1 MRRMTVWIAIGIIL
15 LAWAMRT
22 IALND
27 LPPGIDRDVAT
38 NGVYTLYILHEGLRP
53 LFYRIGA
60 IEPLIVYLQSISVAL
75 FGVGVFSLRLVTA
88 TIGTLAVPL
97 LYTFARALKLDRWIA
112 LLAALGFA
120 LGIEAAHLS
129 RLGLRAILVPLFMLL
144 ILIFFW
150 RGWCK
155 GHLRDFVIAG
165 IFLGASIYTYIS
177 AVFFPLLPIAFV
189 THQSIFN
196 RATVRQNA
204 RGLLMMII
212 AALIVAAPM
221 LGVMLK
227 YPNAAFFRASQVT
240 LLAHPEYERVG
251 LIGVLALKFWGQL
264 KMFGVEWEGQYNPLS
279 QPLLDPV
286 WFVLLVIGASVCLWR
301 FRKIEFAWAPMI
313 LFVMLL
319 PDLIGG
325 NEPFPQELRVIGV
338 IPPAYFIAAVGAVTV
353 IDWSKRSFSRIG
365 YAIAGVALVWS
376 AFNSFDAYFNRWG
389 TWAMTHDHSDF
400 VRGEVA
406 EGKWITN
413 QREPV
418 IVPLNEYAR
427 QPVRFLAGKRAPI
440 IRAVGTIDQMLDQKM
455 WLLLPNDPARF
466 RFEGRAYFD
475 DPAAFVL
482 IRDGEVNLLPPLTD
496 SSLKNLYARIEELS
510 PQQQIRDE
518 LGQSIARAFLIEPAK
533 LLTFAFPSIDAP
545 LRFGSNITLL
555 SSNVGAAR
563 LVPGNTLPLS
573 FWWQASQ
580 RLPDDYVLFA
590 HLIDP
595 DENVAAGIDVI
606 PALGAYPT
614 ILWKPGEIVPTH
626 HWLRVP
632 QRTPPGRY
640 RIEIGL
646 YNLLDGNRLDV
657 IDERG
662 NVSEGRWILGA
673 VKIAPRETATYN
685 PHYVQRANFENQ
697 IALIGYDFK
706 NRTIILYFQA
716 LTKMERDYTLFA
728 HLLNSDGEIVAQS
741 DHQPQDR
748 LYPTSIWDV
757 NEQVRDEFTLEIP
770 ANVSN
775 GKYTLEIGWYDVQSG
790 ERLYIRDANNQR
802 AGDAINLMSSFE
814 VNR

>member
-1 MRRMTVWIAIGIIL
+1 MRRMAMWIAIGIIL
-15 LAWAMRT
+15 LAWALRV
-22 IALND
+22 IALNE
-27 LPPGIDRDVAT
+27 LPPGIDRDAAT
-38 NGVYTLYILHEGLRP
+38 NGVYALYILHEGLRP

-60 IEPLIVYLQSISVAL
+60 IEPLIVYWQSISIAL
-75 FGVGVFSLRLVTA
+75 FGVSVFSLRIVTA
-88 TIGTLAVPL
+88 IIGTLSVPL
-97 LYTFARALKLDRWIA
+97 LYTFARTLKLDRRIA

-129 RLGLRAILVPLFMLL
+129 RLGLRAIFVPLFILL
-144 ILIFFW
+144 ILVFFW
-150 RGWCK
+150 RGWRN
-155 GHLRDFVIAG
+155 GHWRDFVIAG

-177 AVFFPLLPIAFV
+177 AVFFPLLPIAFIV
-189 THQSIFN
+189 HQSIFN
-196 RATVRQNA
+196 RATVRQNG
-204 RGLLMMII
+204 RGLLMMVI
-212 AALIVAAPM
+212 AAFIIAAPM
-221 LGVMLK
+221 LGMMLR
-227 YPNAAFFRASQVT
+227 YPTAAFFRASQVT

-279 QPLLDPV
+279 QPLLDLV
-286 WFVLLVIGASVCLWR
+286 WFVFFVIGACVCLWR

-313 LFVMLL
+313 LLVMLL

-338 IPPAYFIAAVGAVTV
+338 IPPTYFIAAVGV
-353 IDWSKRSFSRIG
+353 ITLIDRSQRFHSRIG
-365 YAIAGVALVWS
+365 YAVASIALLWS
-376 AFNSFDAYFNRWG
+376 AFNTFDAYFNRWG
-389 TWAMTHDHSDF
+389 TWATTHDHSDF

-406 EGKWITN
+406 EGKWIAN

-427 QPVRFLAGKRAPI
+427 QPVRFLAGRRAPI
-440 IRAVGTIDQMLDQKM
+440 IRADGKIDHLLDQKM

-496 SSLKNLYARIEELS
+496 AAVKQLDTPIAELS
-510 PQQQIRDE
+510 PQQIRDE
-518 LGQSIARAFLIEPAK
+518 LGQSVARAFLIEPAK
-533 LLTFAFPSIDAP
+533 LMTFAIPSTNAP

-555 SSNVGAAR
+555 SSSVGAAR
-563 LVPGNTLPLS
+563 LMPGETLPLS
-573 FWWQASQ
+573 FWWQSSQ
-580 RLPDDYVLFA
+580 RLPDDYILFA

-614 ILWKPGEIVPTH
+614 FLWKPGEIVPTH
-626 HWLRVP
+626 HLLRVP
-632 QRTPPGRY
+632 QRTPPGKY

-646 YNLLDGNRLDV
+646 YNLLDGNRLEV
-657 IDERG
+657 TDERG
-662 NVSEGRWILGA
+662 NISEGRWILGA
-673 VKIAPRETATYN
+673 VKIAPRETPTYH
-685 PHYVQRANFENQ
+685 PRYIQRANFENR
-697 IALIGYDFK
+697 IAFSGYDFK
-706 NRTIILYFQA
+706 NQMITLYFQA

-728 HLLNSDGEIVAQS
+728 HVLDAKGSIVAQS

-757 NEQVRDEFTLEIP
+757 GEQVRDEFTLEIP
-770 ANVSN
+770 ANVPN
-775 GKYTLEIGWYDVQSG
+775 GTYQVKIGWYDLKTG
-790 ERLYIRDANNQR
+790 ERLSIFDANDQH
-802 AGDAINLMSSFE
+802 AGDAVALQTPLE

>member
-1 MRRMTVWIAIGIIL
+1 MRRMAMWIAMGIIL
-15 LAWAMRT
+15 LAWAMRV
-22 IALND
+22 IMLND

-38 NGVYTLYILHEGLRP
+38 NGVYTLYVLHEGLRP

-60 IEPLIVYLQSISVAL
+60 IEPLIIYLQSISVAL
-75 FGVGVFSLRLVTA
+75 FGVNVFSLRLVTA
-88 TIGTLAVPL
+88 MIGTLAVPL
-97 LYTFARALKLDRWIA
+97 LYTFARALKLDRRIA

-120 LGIEAAHLS
+120 LGIQAAHLS
-129 RLGLRAILVPLFMLL
+129 RLGLRAIFVPLF
-144 ILIFFW
+144 ILFIVVFFW
-150 RGWCK
+150 RGWR
-155 GHLRDFVIAG
+155 GGRLRDFVIAG

-177 AVFFPLLPIAFV
+177 AVFFPLLPIALIM
-189 THQSIFN
+189 HQSIFN
-196 RATVRQNA
+196 RATVRQNV
-204 RGLLMMII
+204 RGMLVLII
-212 AALIVAAPM
+212 AALVVAAPM
-221 LGVMLK
+221 LGVMLM

-240 LLAHPEYERVG
+240 LFAHPEYERVG

-279 QPLLDPV
+279 QPMLDPV
-286 WFVLLVIGASVCLWR
+286 WFALFIVGIGICLWR
-301 FRKIEFAWAPMI
+301 IRKLEFAWALI
-313 LFVMLL
+313 ALFVMLL
-319 PDLIGG
+319 PDLVGG

-338 IPPAYFIAAVGAVTV
+338 IPPTYFIAAIGALGLIDVTQKFHSRLGYAVVGA
-353 IDWSKRSFSRIG
+353 
-365 YAIAGVALVWS
+365 ALLWS

-389 TWAMTHDHSDF
+389 TWATTHDHSDF

-406 EGKWITN
+406 EGKWIAN

-440 IRAVGTIDQMLDQKM
+440 IRAAGTIDHLLDQKA

-475 DPAAFVL
+475 NPAAFVL
-482 IRDGEVNLLPPLTD
+482 IRDGEVKLLPPLTD
-496 SSLKNLYARIEELS
+496 TSMKNLSTRIAELS
-510 PQQQIRDE
+510 PQPIRDE
-518 LGQSIARAFLIEPAK
+518 LGQTAARAFLIEPAK
-533 LLTFAFPSIDAP
+533 LMTFAIPSIDAP

-555 SSNVGAAR
+555 SSSVGATR
-563 LVPGNTLPLS
+563 LVPGDTLPLS
-573 FWWQASQ
+573 FWWQSSQ

-614 ILWKPGEIVPTH
+614 FLWKPGEIVPTH
-626 HWLRVP
+626 HLLRVP
-632 QRTPPGRY
+632 QRTPPGKY

-662 NVSEGRWILGA
+662 NISEGRWILGA
-673 VKIAPRETATYN
+673 VKIAPREIATYN
-685 PHYVQRANFENQ
+685 PRYVQRTNFENQ
-697 IALIGYDFK
+697 IALIGYDF
-706 NRTIILYFQA
+706 NHQTITLYFQA
-716 LTKMERDYTLFA
+716 LMKMERDYTLFA
-728 HLLNSDGEIVAQS
+728 HLLNSDGEIIAQS

-748 LYPTSIWDV
+748 RYPTSIWDV
-757 NEQVRDEFTLEIP
+757 NEQVRDEFSFEIP
-770 ANVSN
+770 ATVPN
-775 GKYTLEIGWYDVQSG
+775 GQYKVVIGWYDLPSG
-790 ERLYIRDANNQR
+790 ERLSIRDANNQR
-802 AGDAINLMSSFE
+802 AGDAVELNTPLE